1 MVEANHDTSKYNN
14 EHTFTQ
20 KVAEQKDVL
29 LISKTQSDLEKAQ
42 LLFGDTANIYA
53 PLLEKK
59 PKAVPYSLEE
69 LCIFDEFII
78 SGVDVK
84 TIENS
89 SAFISNLDI
98 AVSKFGKSFI
108 TAGNTYSQGTDDMV
122 YNALEDML
130 AVKFGNDINDP
141 KLYAIVI
148 DSSRSMQDASQLI
161 MAKETAIQLLHL
173 MSPTDYVMVISF
185 SGEVSIVQRATPAS
199 YKDEIIATI
208 NDIKPTQGTVLGAG
222 LRVAYEQMVGQPFY
236 QKQVMLIS
244 DGRSYAS
251 VNESD
256 DAATVTADLYK
267 AGIYTSVVNTNS
279 AVGEGLLTR
288 IKNIG
293 RGEYYFIR
301 YPEEVKDVVS
311 TDISDDLT
319 ETVVEKNTPVIIED
333 YADPMVEGI
342 SSLPSIG
349 GYYFN
354 KVKPGAKVVL
364 SVDYKKPSGSVVSV
378 PIYSYWSYGNG
389 RVATLATSF
398 SGGWVSAY
406 DSDEGGKE
414 LYRRLVADSITGE
427 KITTPFNT
435 KVTYL
440 GDKALIEIIPGELN
454 PDVYVDIT
462 VTSPSG
468 EKLNNILYYD
478 SGRYWMEMDINET
491 GKHLVEVKYIYGRD
505 SFDAELFFDIP
516 YISEYDEFQLYDSS
530 ILYAAVANQ
539 GSVIEKG
546 ELKVELDEGQ
556 EEKYIYYFTVPLM
569 IAAVVLFVIDVF
581 VRKIKWSDIKSLF
594 KKKEAGGKAQ

>member
-1 MVEANHDTSKYNN
+1 M
-14 EHTFTQ
+14 
-20 KVAEQKDVL
+20 
-29 LISKTQSDLEKAQ
+29 
-42 LLFGDTANIYA
+42 
-53 PLLEKK
+53 
-59 PKAVPYSLEE
+59 
-69 LCIFDEFII
+69 
-78 SGVDVK
+78 
-84 TIENS
+84 
-89 SAFISNLDI
+89 
-98 AVSKFGKSFI
+98 
-108 TAGNTYSQGTDDMV
+108 
-122 YNALEDML
+122 
-130 AVKFGNDINDP
+130 
-141 KLYAIVI
+141 
-148 DSSRSMQDASQLI
+148 
-161 MAKETAIQLLHL
+161 
-173 MSPTDYVMVISF
+173 
-185 SGEVSIVQRATPAS
+185 
-199 YKDEIIATI
+199 
-208 NDIKPTQGTVLGAG
+208 
-222 LRVAYEQMVGQPFY
+222 
-236 QKQVMLIS
+236 
-244 DGRSYAS
+244 
-251 VNESD
+251 
-256 DAATVTADLYK
+256 
-267 AGIYTSVVNTNS
+267 
-279 AVGEGLLTR
+279 
-288 IKNIG
+288 
-293 RGEYYFIR
+293 
-301 YPEEVKDVVS
+301 VS

-398 SGGWVSAY
+398 AGGWVSAY